1 MRDIL
6 KEQLN
11 RLKLGGKTYLRVS
24 PNLESDILDV
34 IAANLVEGVD
44 IIELSGRFISPA
56 DFLNIAKNVKLLCAQ
71 FDKTFI
77 IEGRADIAYL
87 TEADGIFL
95 RQGDIDIPSVRKL
108 LGASTIVG
116 TNSLHTE
123 GADYLLAEQNIIN
136 SKNLPCFV
144 KTKTENILEYYTL
157 KKNIPHNTQ

>member
-34 IAANLVEGVD
+34 IAAKIVDGVD

-71 FDKTFI
+71 FDKTLI

-87 TEADGIFL
+87 TEVDGIFL
-95 RQGDIDIPSVRKL
+95 GQGDIDIPSVRKL
-108 LGASTIVG
+108 LGSSAIVG
-116 TNSLHTE
+116 TSNLYTE
-123 GADYLLAEQNIIN
+123 GADYLLAEQNTIN
-136 SKNLPCFV
+136 AKNLPCFV
-144 KTKTENILEYYTL
+144 KSKTESILEYYTL
-157 KKNIPHNTQ
+157 KKNIPHNVQ